1 MEKDIENEI
10 QKRFPNFIIK
20 VEYSH
25 IHTYKITI
33 QINAIKLNIKT
44 LLDKNIIKKTI
55 VFDYDFLNNYMFS
68 SNIEQLY
75 YEINNI
81 LKKEGV
87 YID

>member
-1 MEKDIENEI
+1 MEKEIEKEI
-10 QKRFPNFIIK
+10 QKRFPNIKIK
-20 VEYSH
+20 VEYDE
-25 IHTYKITI
+25 IHKYKITLN
-33 QINAIKLNIKT
+33 INALKLNIKS

-75 YEINNI
+75 YEIKNI

-87 YID
+87 YSD